1 MAELEDKL
9 NAILSDP
16 NMMQQLM
23 SMAQSLGGSPGQGKE
38 DFPEIDLGMLQKLS
52 MFANQGSIDRNQKT
66 LLKALHPYLSQERL
80 RKLEKAMRAAQMAKV
95 ATGLISVGGLQAQS
109 GR

>member
-16 NMMQQLM
+16 NMMQLKKITALT
-23 SMAQSLGGSPGQGKE
+23 S
-38 DFPEIDLGMLQKLS
+38 
-52 MFANQGSIDRNQKT
+52 QGSIDRNQQT
-66 LLKALHPYLSQERL
+66 LLKALHPYLSQERI

-95 ATGLISVGGLQAQS
+95 ATGVINSGVLQAS
-109 GR
+109 LGR

>member
-23 SMAQSLGGSPGQGKE
+23 TMAQSLGNTPTSTDAIPN
-38 DFPEIDLGMLQKLS
+38 IDPRMLKKITALTS
-52 MFANQGSIDRNQKT
+52 QGSIDRNQQT
-66 LLKALHPYLSQERL
+66 LLKALHPYLSQERI

-95 ATGLISVGGLQAQS
+95 ATGVINSGVLQAS
-109 GR
+109 LGR